1 MAPYSVVAGVP
12 AREIRKRFS
21 DDIIEQLLELRWWE
35 YGPDILL
42 GLNQDINIAVKEL
55 RKKIF
60 AVKENWHPDIIEF
73 SHENQEIYRVI
84 ENKKELLYK
93 L

>member
-1 MAPYSVVAGVP
+1 M
-12 AREIRKRFS
+12 
-21 DDIIEQLLELRWWE
+21 
-35 YGPDILL
+35 L